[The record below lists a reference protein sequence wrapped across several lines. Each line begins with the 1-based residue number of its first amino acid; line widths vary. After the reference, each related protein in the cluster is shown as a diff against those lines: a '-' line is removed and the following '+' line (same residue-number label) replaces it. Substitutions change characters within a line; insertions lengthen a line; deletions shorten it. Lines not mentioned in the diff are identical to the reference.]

1 MGYSIRA
8 FEEGDAEA
16 LAELGRAAIGAI
28 GPDAY
33 SEEQIEAWLSNFAGP
48 DVYQAQADA
57 GTQIFIAIDDE
68 HERPVA
74 YAMLEL
80 TGHLDH
86 LYCHPDHTEE
96 GIASSLLETAALFA
110 KYHGITHLFTEASE
124 IARPAFEK
132 AGYTAMKKRTFEI
145 DGVEI
150 TNWAMVRQ
158 IEPAKPA
165 KPKAGRLSNA

>member
-1 MGYSIRA
+1 MGYSIRS

-28 GPDAY
+28 GRDAY

-48 DVYQAQADA
+48 EVYQAQADA
-57 GTQIFIAIDDE
+57 GTQIFIATDDDE
-68 HERPVA
+68 VPVA
-74 YAMLEL
+74 YAMLEQ

-86 LYCHPDHTEE
+86 LYCHPDHTNE
-96 GIASSLLETAALFA
+96 GIASSLLETAALYA

-124 IARPAFEK
+124 IAKPAFES

-145 DGVEI
+145 EGVEI
-150 TNWAMVRQ
+150 TNWAMVKT
-158 IEPAKPA
+158 IEPASQA
-165 KPKAGRLSNA
+165 KNTA